1 LVILALFFCHP
12 GLVFFVIPALFFVI
26 PTLFFV
32 IPALFFVI
40 PALSRDPERTAD
52 LCKGRQSTLD
62 PGSSPGM
69 TNTRTVRM
77 FKLHRAGSISPLV
90 RPFVHTQQRQRG
102 AALLTA
108 MLTVA
113 LVATL
118 ASAALWQQWRQ
129 VEIEIAE
136 RGRSQTAWMMTG
148 AMDWTRLILR
158 EDAIS
163 AQGAAADHLG
173 EPWALPVQESKLST
187 FLSQDQQWRE
197 GDAEVFLS
205 GQITDAQSRMNVMN
219 LVEDGQ
225 ISPPALA
232 RFAAVFERLGLPLA
246 ELQTMAQQL
255 QASTNR
261 ATPNPGPAPLLPQQT
276 AQLVWLGLSPST
288 LAALQTHIT
297 MLPEATPV
305 NLNTASAE
313 VLSAVLPGLDL
324 ASARQAVTQRQR
336 GHWTSLSAAQEA
348 LGSSGRL
355 LDNKQHSVQS
365 RYFEVQGRMRIDNV
379 VQQET
384 ALVQREGGQVRMLWR
399 VRSPQ
404 LRLDAPLQ

>member
-1 LVILALFFCHP
+1 M
-12 GLVFFVIPALFFVI
+12 
-26 PTLFFV
+26 
-32 IPALFFVI
+32 
-40 PALSRDPERTAD
+40 RPE
-52 LCKGRQSTLD
+52 
-62 PGSSPGM
+62 
-69 TNTRTVRM
+69 
-77 FKLHRAGSISPLV
+77 ISP
-90 RPFVHTQQRQRG
+90 FVLTQQRQRG

-113 LVATL
+113 LVASL

-163 AQGAAADHLG
+163 AKGAAADHLG

-232 RFAAVFERLGLPLA
+232 RFAALFERLGLPLA
-246 ELQTMAQQL
+246 ELQTLAQQL
-255 QASTNR
+255 QASLQANKVDQASTNR
-261 ATPNPGPAPLLPQQT
+261 ATPNPGPAALMPQQA
-276 AQLVWLGLSPST
+276 AQLVWLGLSPGT
-288 LAALQTHIT
+288 VAALQAHIT
-297 MLPEATPV
+297 VLPEATPV

-313 VLSAVLPGLDL
+313 VLSAVLPGMDL

-336 GHWTSLSAAQEA
+336 GHWASLNAAREA
-348 LGSSGRL
+348 LGPNGRL
-355 LDNKQHSVQS
+355 LDDKQHSVQS

-384 ALVQREGGQVRMLWR
+384 ALVRRDGGQVRMLWR

>member
-1 LVILALFFCHP
+1 MRPKI
-12 GLVFFVIPALFFVI
+12 
-26 PTLFFV
+26 
-32 IPALFFVI
+32 
-40 PALSRDPERTAD
+40 
-52 LCKGRQSTLD
+52 
-62 PGSSPGM
+62 SPFL
-69 TNTRTVRM
+69 R
-77 FKLHRAGSISPLV
+77 PLV

-219 LVEDGQ
+219 LIEDGQ

-232 RFAAVFERLGLPLA
+232 RFAALFERLGLPLV
-246 ELQTMAQQL
+246 ELQTLARQL
-255 QASTNR
+255 QASLQASR
-261 ATPNPGPAPLLPQQT
+261 ASQVSPNSDTSGQGPAALLPQQT
-276 AQLVWLGLSPST
+276 AQLVWLGLSPGT
-288 LAALQTHIT
+288 VAALQAHIIV
-297 MLPEATPV
+297 LPEATPV

-336 GHWTSLSAAQEA
+336 GHWASLNAAQEA

-355 LDNKQHSVQS
+355 LDEKQHSVQS

-384 ALVQREGGQVRMLWR
+384 ALVRRDGGQVRMLWR

>member
-1 LVILALFFCHP
+1 M
-12 GLVFFVIPALFFVI
+12 
-26 PTLFFV
+26 
-32 IPALFFVI
+32 
-40 PALSRDPERTAD
+40 RPE
-52 LCKGRQSTLD
+52 
-62 PGSSPGM
+62 
-69 TNTRTVRM
+69 
-77 FKLHRAGSISPLV
+77 ISP
-90 RPFVHTQQRQRG
+90 FVLTQQRQRG

-163 AQGAAADHLG
+163 AKGAAADHLG

-232 RFAAVFERLGLPLA
+232 RFAALFERLGLPLA
-246 ELQTMAQQL
+246 ELQTLAQQL
-255 QASTNR
+255 QASLQANKVDQASTNR
-261 ATPNPGPAPLLPQQT
+261 ATPNPGPAALMPQQA
-276 AQLVWLGLSPST
+276 AQLVWLGLSPGT
-288 LAALQTHIT
+288 LAALQPHIT
-297 MLPEATPV
+297 VLPEATPV

-313 VLSAVLPGLDL
+313 VLSAVLPGMDL

-336 GHWTSLSAAQEA
+336 GHWASLNAAREA
-348 LGSSGRL
+348 LGPNGRL
-355 LDNKQHSVQS
+355 LDDKQHSVQS

-384 ALVQREGGQVRMLWR
+384 ALVRRDGGQVRMLWR

>member
-1 LVILALFFCHP
+1 M
-12 GLVFFVIPALFFVI
+12 
-26 PTLFFV
+26 
-32 IPALFFVI
+32 
-40 PALSRDPERTAD
+40 RPE
-52 LCKGRQSTLD
+52 
-62 PGSSPGM
+62 
-69 TNTRTVRM
+69 
-77 FKLHRAGSISPLV
+77 ISP
-90 RPFVHTQQRQRG
+90 FVLTQQRQRG

-232 RFAAVFERLGLPLA
+232 RFAALFERLGLPLA
-246 ELQTMAQQL
+246 ELQTLAQQL
-255 QASTNR
+255 QASLQANKVDQASTNR
-261 ATPNPGPAPLLPQQT
+261 ATPNPRPAALMPQQA
-276 AQLVWLGLSPST
+276 AQLVWLGLSPGT
-288 LAALQTHIT
+288 LAALQPHIT
-297 MLPEATPV
+297 VLPEATPV

-313 VLSAVLPGLDL
+313 VLSAVLPGMDL

-336 GHWTSLSAAQEA
+336 GHWASLNAAREA
-348 LGSSGRL
+348 LGPNGRL
-355 LDNKQHSVQS
+355 LDDKQHSVQS

-384 ALVQREGGQVRMLWR
+384 ALVRRDGGQVRMLWR

>member
-1 LVILALFFCHP
+1 
-12 GLVFFVIPALFFVI
+12 
-26 PTLFFV
+26 
-32 IPALFFVI
+32 
-40 PALSRDPERTAD
+40 
-52 LCKGRQSTLD
+52 
-62 PGSSPGM
+62 M
-69 TNTRTVRM
+69 
-77 FKLHRAGSISPLV
+77 
-90 RPFVHTQQRQRG
+90 HTQQRQRG

-148 AMDWTRLILR
+148 ALDWTRLILR

-219 LVEDGQ
+219 LLQDGQ
-225 ISPPALA
+225 ISAPALA
-232 RFAAVFERLGLPLA
+232 RFAALFQRLGLPLG
-246 ELQTMAQQL
+246 ELQTLAQQL
-255 QASTNR
+255 QASLQASK
-261 ATPNPGPAPLLPQQT
+261 ATQASTNPGTNSPGAAPLLPQQT
-276 AQLVWLGLSPST
+276 AQLVWLGLSPGT
-288 LAALQTHIT
+288 LAALQPHIT
-297 MLPEATPV
+297 VLPEATPV

-313 VLSAVLPGLDL
+313 VLSAVLPGMDL

-336 GHWTSLSAAQEA
+336 GHWASLNAAREA
-348 LGSSGRL
+348 LGPNGRL
-355 LDNKQHSVQS
+355 LDDKQHSVQS

-384 ALVQREGGQVRMLWR
+384 ALVRRDGGQVRMLWR

>member
-1 LVILALFFCHP
+1 
-12 GLVFFVIPALFFVI
+12 
-26 PTLFFV
+26 
-32 IPALFFVI
+32 
-40 PALSRDPERTAD
+40 
-52 LCKGRQSTLD
+52 
-62 PGSSPGM
+62 M
-69 TNTRTVRM
+69 
-77 FKLHRAGSISPLV
+77 
-90 RPFVHTQQRQRG
+90 HTQQRQRG

-129 VEIEIAE
+129 VGIEIAE

-148 AMDWTRLILR
+148 ALDWTRLILR

-205 GQITDAQSRMNVMN
+205 GQISDAQSRMNVMN
-219 LVEDGQ
+219 LLQDGQ
-225 ISPPALA
+225 ISAPALA
-232 RFAAVFERLGLPLA
+232 RFAALFQRLGLPLG
-246 ELQTMAQQL
+246 ELQTLAQQL
-255 QASTNR
+255 QASLQASKANT
-261 ATPNPGPAPLLPQQT
+261 NPGTNSPGAAPLLPQQT
-276 AQLVWLGLSPST
+276 AQLVWLGLSPGT
-288 LAALQTHIT
+288 LAALQPHIT
-297 MLPEATPV
+297 VLPEATPV

-324 ASARQAVTQRQR
+324 ASARQAVSQRQR
-336 GHWTSLSAAQEA
+336 GHWASLSAAQDA

-355 LDNKQHSVQS
+355 LDDKQHSVQS

-384 ALVQREGGQVRMLWR
+384 ALVLREGGQVRMLWR

>member
-1 LVILALFFCHP
+1 
-12 GLVFFVIPALFFVI
+12 
-26 PTLFFV
+26 
-32 IPALFFVI
+32 
-40 PALSRDPERTAD
+40 
-52 LCKGRQSTLD
+52 
-62 PGSSPGM
+62 M
-69 TNTRTVRM
+69 
-77 FKLHRAGSISPLV
+77 
-90 RPFVHTQQRQRG
+90 HTQQRQRG

-148 AMDWTRLILR
+148 ALDWTRLILR

-219 LVEDGQ
+219 LLQDGQ
-225 ISPPALA
+225 ISAPALA
-232 RFAAVFERLGLPLA
+232 RFAALFQRLGLPLG
-246 ELQTMAQQL
+246 ELQTLAQQL
-255 QASTNR
+255 QASLQASK
-261 ATPNPGPAPLLPQQT
+261 ATQASTNPGTNSPGAAPLLPQQT
-276 AQLVWLGLSPST
+276 AQLVWLGLSPGT
-288 LAALQTHIT
+288 LAALQPHIT
-297 MLPEATPV
+297 VLPEATPV

-324 ASARQAVTQRQR
+324 ASARQALTQRQR
-336 GHWTSLSAAQEA
+336 GHWASLSAAQDA

-355 LDNKQHSVQS
+355 LDDKQHIVRS

-384 ALVQREGGQVRMLWR
+384 ALVLREGGQVRMLWR

>member
-1 LVILALFFCHP
+1 MK
-12 GLVFFVIPALFFVI
+12 
-26 PTLFFV
+26 
-32 IPALFFVI
+32 
-40 PALSRDPERTAD
+40 LSAQH
-52 LCKGRQSTLD
+52 QS
-62 PGSSPGM
+62 
-69 TNTRTVRM
+69 
-77 FKLHRAGSISPLV
+77 
-90 RPFVHTQQRQRG
+90 G

-148 AMDWTRLILR
+148 ALDWTRLILR

-173 EPWALPVQESKLST
+173 EPWALAVQESKLST

-219 LVEDGQ
+219 LVENGQ
-225 ISPPALA
+225 ISPTALA
-232 RFAAVFERLGLPLA
+232 RFAALFERLGLPLG
-246 ELQTMAQQL
+246 ELQILAQQL
-255 QASTNR
+255 QASLQATN
-261 ATPNPGPAPLLPQQT
+261 NSPAPGSSDRNNTSLSAALVPQQT
-276 AQLVWLGLSPST
+276 AQLAWLGLSPRS
-288 LAALQTHIT
+288 LAALQDHIT
-297 MLPEATPV
+297 VLPVATPV

-313 VLSAVLPGLDL
+313 VLSAMLPGLDL
-324 ASARQAVTQRQR
+324 ASARQAIALRQR
-336 GHWTSLSAAQEA
+336 GHWNNLNEAQSA
-348 LGSSGRL
+348 LGPAARL
-355 LDNKQHSVQS
+355 LNEKQHSVQS
-365 RYFEVQGRMRIDNV
+365 RFFEVQGRMRIENV

-384 ALVQREGGQVRMLWR
+384 ALVRREGSQVRMLWR
-399 VRSPQ
+399 VQSPQ
-404 LRLDAPLQ
+404 PSQNPTLQ